1 MVDDIPYSETTGD
14 PASVEG
20 RQDGEQSVASHSPCD
35 ARGQTSAVVPV
46 TEVVPPPSVC
56 STAVGPP
63 RRTSPLPGRR
73 PPPTRTLAPPDG
85 ERSLYDPDWR
95 NPYTLRLGFAA
106 SYLFEF

>member
-1 MVDDIPYSETTGD
+1 MVCDIPYSETTGD
-14 PASVEG
+14 PVAVEEH
-20 RQDGEQSVASHSPCD
+20 QDGEQSVTSHSPCD
-35 ARGQTSAVVPV
+35 ARGRTSAVVPE
-46 TEVVPPPSVC
+46 TEVVPPPSLC

-73 PPPTRTLAPPDG
+73 PPLTPDG

-95 NPYTLRLGFAA
+95 NPCTRRLGSAA